1 MTQDIKYDFSL
12 DSDLSAIECYPL
24 LNNRGYEKYLHMHVL
39 YYYRILLKHL
49 EGLSKTWRQQF
60 DIRAK
65 LLGD

>member
-24 LNNRGYEKYLHMHVL
+24 LNNCGYEKYLHMHVL
-39 YYYRILLKHL
+39 YYYRILLKDL